1 MFVEQRRRSG
11 AGALG
16 EGLGLSP
23 KANESQEGSGV
34 EEGQGQMCKGW
45 EIPVECE
52 LAGRTG
58 SKRRWW
64 PVARRKNTGW
74 WRPGEGGWMR
84 ET

>member
-1 MFVEQRRRSG
+1 
-11 AGALG
+11 
-16 EGLGLSP
+16 
-23 KANESQEGSGV
+23 
-34 EEGQGQMCKGW
+34 MCKGW